1 MIEFKNVT
9 KRYGRLGTALEGIDL
24 TIETG
29 QFVFVTGPSGAGKS
43 TLLKLLYAAEQPT
56 TGDVLIEGRSVARLH
71 PRSVPYLRRNLGVV
85 FQDFKL
91 LPQRSVFENVALP
104 LEVTGTPR
112 NEIARR
118 VGEVIEQVGLEGRH
132 ERRPGELSGGEQQRV
147 AIARAVVG
155 KPSIVVAD
163 EPTGNLDAELTHEIF
178 ELLVK
183 LHRQDGTTV
192 LVATHDTVELDRWDF
207 RRVGLTG
214 GRLDEVADDSAAE
227 ASS

>member
-1 MIEFKNVT
+1 MDRGFTAPAKVKRWRGCWRHAGAELEPHALPREPDFEEADGVPSICFK
-9 KRYGRLGTALEGIDL
+9 
-24 TIETG
+24 
-29 QFVFVTGPSGAGKS
+29 
-43 TLLKLLYAAEQPT
+43 
-56 TGDVLIEGRSVARLH
+56 
-71 PRSVPYLRRNLGVV
+71 
-85 FQDFKL
+85 
-91 LPQRSVFENVALP
+91 SVFENVALP